1 VAERARQALRQPDAP
16 SRIERVFPLLKR
28 RQRGIRTYFWSATQR
43 RCAERAAARSGGC
56 SRRSL
61 IAFAGETAGGM
72 GPDAGSAWGTPQ
84 ARAFRDH
91 SRKLAA
97 LEAKLFGLSAQPTDY
112 RREMPCTAISSM
124 FGGKA

>member
-1 VAERARQALRQPDAP
+1 MGHPNISLERHP
-16 SRIERVFPLLKR
+16 S
-28 RQRGIRTYFWSATQR
+28 

-72 GPDAGSAWGTPQ
+72 GPDPGFAWPHATSLH
-84 ARAFRDH
+84 FRDH

-97 LEAKLFGLSAQPTDY
+97 LAAKLFGLSAQPTDY
-112 RREMPCTAISSM
+112 RREMPCTSMSSGRINYDEL
-124 FGGKA
+124 GG

>member
-1 VAERARQALRQPDAP
+1 MGHPNISLERHP
-16 SRIERVFPLLKR
+16 S
-28 RQRGIRTYFWSATQR
+28 

-72 GPDAGSAWGTPQ
+72 RPDPGC
-84 ARAFRDH
+84 ARPHATSLRFRDD
-91 SRKLAA
+91 SRKVAA
-97 LEAKLFGLSAQPTDY
+97 LAAKLFGLSAQPTDY
-112 RREMPCTAISSM
+112 RREMPCTPMSSL